1 MARTL
6 DALRDTRREW
16 MINRS
21 RLVVAVLAI
30 IVVLG
35 VLVYRYYSLQIV
47 QHDDF
52 MTQSDRNRIR
62 VEVIPPTRGQI
73 VDRKGR
79 LLAANKPTFV
89 IGVVRER
96 SEDPAALVDT
106 LTERLSLSDRE
117 LKAFQE
123 RSERRRPFEAVPI
136 KLGLDDAALATVAVD
151 LHQLPGVVV
160 DAKLTRDYPFGEALS
175 HVLGYV
181 GRVSAEDLFELD
193 AERYRSTLHT
203 GKVGLEKRYE
213 PLLHGKPGYQ
223 YVETNAH
230 GRVLRVLEKQAPV
243 PGKNLRL
250 YLDLDLQ
257 REAVAALGDQRGAVV
272 ALDPLTGGV
281 LAMVSNPSYDPNLFV
296 EGISYSDYA
305 KLRGSLDTPLL
316 NRAVQGQ
323 YPPGSTIKPL
333 ISLGA
338 LARDFITPD
347 TEIRDPGWYRL
358 PGDDRRYRDWTLRV
372 RGTGH
377 AETVDLRMA
386 IAESCDTYYYD
397 LAHRM
402 GIDAMAEV
410 LQPFG
415 LGQRTGIDI
424 PGEQDGILPNT
435 DWKRAALGE
444 PWYPGETI
452 SAGIG
457 QGYMLTTPLQLAQ
470 AAMVLANKGES
481 FVPSVVHRVDDLTV
495 GGVQRPSIPMDEA
508 DWQAVV
514 VGMVD
519 VVHSPR
525 GTAAGIARGIGYQ
538 IAGKTG
544 TTQVVSIAQDAI
556 YDEGAISERNRNH
569 GLFIAFAPVENPR
582 IVVAVIAE
590 NGGGSRAASP
600 VAQRIMDAWL
610 SEASDV

>member
-160 DAKLTRDYPFGEALS
+160 DAKLTRDYPYGEALS

-181 GRVSAEDLFELD
+181 GRLSAEDLLDLD
-193 AERYRSTLHT
+193 AERYRGTLHP
-203 GKVGLEKRYE
+203 GKVGLERRYE

-544 TTQVVSIAQDAI
+544 TTQVVNIAQDAI
-556 YDEGAISERNRNH
+556 YDEDAISERNRNH

>member
-21 RLVVAVLAI
+21 RLIASVLAI
-30 IVVLG
+30 TIVLG

-106 LTERLSLSDRE
+106 LTERLSLTDSE

-123 RSERRRPFEAVPI
+123 RSERRRPFETVPI

-160 DAKLTRDYPFGEALS
+160 DAQLTRDYPFGEALS

-181 GRVSAEDLFELD
+181 GRVSAEDLLELD
-193 AERYRSTLHT
+193 AERYRGTLHT

-223 YVETNAH
+223 HVETNAH
-230 GRVLRVLEKQAPV
+230 GRVLRVLEKEAPV

-257 REAVAALGDQRGAVV
+257 REAVTALGDQRGAVV

-281 LAMVSNPSYDPNLFV
+281 LAMVSNPSYDANLFV

-305 KLRGSLDTPLL
+305 ELRGSLDTPLL

-323 YPPGSTIKPL
+323 YPPGSTVKPL

-338 LARDFITPD
+338 LARGFITPD
-347 TEIRDPGWYRL
+347 TEVPDPGWYRL
-358 PGDDRRYRDWTLRV
+358 PGDDRRYRDWTLRI

-377 AETVDLRMA
+377 AERVDLRMA

-402 GIDAMAEV
+402 GIDVMAEV
-410 LQPFG
+410 LRPFG
-415 LGQRTGIDI
+415 LGHRTGIDTT
-424 PGEQDGILPNT
+424 GEQDGILPNT
-435 DWKRAALGE
+435 DWKRTALGE

-457 QGYMLTTPLQLAQ
+457 QGYMLATPLQLAQ

-495 GGVQRPSIPMDEA
+495 GGVQRPRIPMDEA
-508 DWQAVV
+508 AWQAVV
-514 VGMVD
+514 EGMVD

-525 GTAAGIARGIGYQ
+525 GTAAGIARGLGYQ

-544 TTQVVSIAQDAI
+544 TSQVVSIAQDAI
-556 YDEGAISERNRNH
+556 YDEDAISERNRNH
-569 GLFIAFAPVENPR
+569 GLFVAFAPVENPR

-590 NGGGSRAASP
+590 NGGGSGAASP
-600 VAQRIMDAWL
+600 VARRIMDAWL

>member
-21 RLVVAVLAI
+21 RLIVAVVAI

-35 VLVYRYYSLQIV
+35 VLVFRYYSLQIV

-73 VDRKGR
+73 LDRKER

-89 IGVVRER
+89 IGVVKER

-106 LTERLSLSDRE
+106 LAERLSLSDRE
-117 LKAFQE
+117 LRAFQE
-123 RSERRRPFEAVPI
+123 RSERRRPLEAVPI

-160 DAKLTRDYPFGEALS
+160 DAKLTRDYPYGEALS

-181 GRVSAEDLFELD
+181 GRVSAEDLVELD
-193 AERYRSTLHT
+193 AESYRGTLHT

-305 KLRGSLDTPLL
+305 ELRGSLDTPLL

-323 YPPGSTIKPL
+323 YPPGSTVKPL

-347 TEIRDPGWYRL
+347 TEIRDPGWYQL

-402 GIDAMAEV
+402 GIDAMAEM

-424 PGEQDGILPNT
+424 PGEQDGILPST

-525 GTAAGIARGIGYQ
+525 GTAAGISRGIGYQ

-556 YDEGAISERNRNH
+556 YDEDAISERNRNH

-600 VAQRIMDAWL
+600 VARRIMDAWL

>member
-6 DALRDTRREW
+6 EALRDTRREW

-73 VDRKGR
+73 LDRKDR

-89 IGVVRER
+89 IAVVKER

-117 LKAFQE
+117 LRAFQE

-160 DAKLTRDYPFGEALS
+160 DAKLTRDYPYGEALS

-193 AERYRSTLHT
+193 AERYRGTLHT

-305 KLRGSLDTPLL
+305 ELRGSLDTPLL

-323 YPPGSTIKPL
+323 YPPGSTVKPL

-347 TEIRDPGWYRL
+347 TEIRDPGWYQL

-402 GIDAMAEV
+402 GIDAMAEM

-424 PGEQDGILPNT
+424 PGEQDGILPST

-495 GGVQRPSIPMDEA
+495 GGVQRPSIPIDEV

-556 YDEGAISERNRNH
+556 YDEDAISERNRNH

-600 VAQRIMDAWL
+600 VARRIMDAWL
-610 SEASDV
+610 SEATDV

>member
-1 MARTL
+1 
-6 DALRDTRREW
+6 
-16 MINRS
+16 
-21 RLVVAVLAI
+21 
-30 IVVLG
+30 VLG
-35 VLVYRYYSLQIV
+35 VLVYRYYLLQIV

-544 TTQVVSIAQDAI
+544 TTQVVNIAQDAI
-556 YDEGAISERNRNH
+556 YDEDAISERNRNH

>member
-21 RLVVAVLAI
+21 RLIVAVVAI

-73 VDRKGR
+73 LDRKER

-89 IGVVRER
+89 IGVVKER

-106 LTERLSLSDRE
+106 LAERLSLSDRE
-117 LKAFQE
+117 LRAFQE

-160 DAKLTRDYPFGEALS
+160 DAKLTRDYPYGEALS

-181 GRVSAEDLFELD
+181 GRVSAEDLVELD
-193 AERYRSTLHT
+193 AESYRGTLHT

-305 KLRGSLDTPLL
+305 ELRGSLDTPLL

-323 YPPGSTIKPL
+323 YPPGSTVKPL

-338 LARDFITPD
+338 LAGDFITPN
-347 TEIRDPGWYRL
+347 TEIRDPGWYKL

-402 GIDAMAEV
+402 GIDAMAEM

-424 PGEQDGILPNT
+424 PGEQDGILPST

-525 GTAAGIARGIGYQ
+525 GTASGIARGIGYQ

-556 YDEGAISERNRNH
+556 YDEDAISERNRNH

-600 VAQRIMDAWL
+600 VARRIMDAWL

>member
-21 RLVVAVLAI
+21 RLIVAVLAI
-30 IVVLG
+30 FVVLG

-96 SEDPAALVDT
+96 SKDPAALVDT

-160 DAKLTRDYPFGEALS
+160 DAKLTRDYPYGEALS

-193 AERYRSTLHT
+193 AERYRGTLHT

-323 YPPGSTIKPL
+323 YPPGSTVKPL

-358 PGDDRRYRDWTLRV
+358 PGDDRRYRDWTLRI

-415 LGQRTGIDI
+415 LGQPTGIDI

-481 FVPSVVHRVDDLTV
+481 FVPSVVHRVGDLTV

-556 YDEGAISERNRNH
+556 YDEDAISERNRNH

>member
-1 MARTL
+1 MVRTL

-21 RLVVAVLAI
+21 RLIVAVLAI

-35 VLVYRYYSLQIV
+35 VLVFRYYSLQIV

-73 VDRKGR
+73 LDRKER
-79 LLAANKPTFV
+79 PLAANKPTFV
-89 IGVVRER
+89 IGVVKER

-106 LTERLSLSDRE
+106 LTQRLSLTDRE
-117 LKAFQE
+117 LRAFQE

-136 KLGLDDAALATVAVD
+136 KLGLDDAALAKVAVD

-160 DAKLTRDYPFGEALS
+160 DAKLTRDYPYGEALS

-193 AERYRSTLHT
+193 AELYRGTLHT

-305 KLRGSLDTPLL
+305 ELRGSLDTPLL

-323 YPPGSTIKPL
+323 YPPGSTVKPL
-333 ISLGA
+333 ISVGA

-347 TEIRDPGWYRL
+347 TEIRDPGWYQL

-402 GIDAMAEV
+402 GIDAIAEM

-415 LGQRTGIDI
+415 LGQLTGIDI
-424 PGEQDGILPNT
+424 PGEQDGILPST

-495 GGVQRPSIPMDEA
+495 GGVQRPSLPMDEA

-525 GTAAGIARGIGYQ
+525 GTAAGISRGIGYQ

-556 YDEGAISERNRNH
+556 YDEDAISERNRNH

-600 VAQRIMDAWL
+600 VARRIMDAWL

>member
-544 TTQVVSIAQDAI
+544 TTQVVNIAQDAI
-556 YDEGAISERNRNH
+556 YDEDAISERNRNH

>member
-21 RLVVAVLAI
+21 RLIVAVLAI

-79 LLAANKPTFV
+79 LLAANEPTFV

-106 LTERLSLSDRE
+106 LTERLSLSGRE

-160 DAKLTRDYPFGEALS
+160 DAKLTRDYPYGEALS

-193 AERYRSTLHT
+193 AERYRGTLHT

-230 GRVLRVLEKQAPV
+230 GRVLRVLERQAPV

-305 KLRGSLDTPLL
+305 ELRGSLDTPLL

-323 YPPGSTIKPL
+323 YPPGSTVKPL

-347 TEIRDPGWYRL
+347 TEIRDPGWYQL

-402 GIDAMAEV
+402 GIDAMAEM

-424 PGEQDGILPNT
+424 PGEQDGILPST

-481 FVPSVVHRVDDLTV
+481 FVPSVVHRVDDLRV
-495 GGVQRPSIPMDEA
+495 GGVQRPSIPMDEV

-556 YDEGAISERNRNH
+556 YDEDAISERNRNH

-600 VAQRIMDAWL
+600 VARRIMDAWL

>member
-21 RLVVAVLAI
+21 RLIVVVLAI

-89 IGVVRER
+89 IGVVIER

-136 KLGLDDAALATVAVD
+136 KLGLDDAALATIAVD

-193 AERYRSTLHT
+193 AERYRGTLHT

-250 YLDLDLQ
+250 YLDLNLQ

-296 EGISYSDYA
+296 EGISYPDYA
-305 KLRGSLDTPLL
+305 ELRGSLDTPLL

-323 YPPGSTIKPL
+323 YPPGSTVKPL

-402 GIDAMAEV
+402 GIDVMAEM

-424 PGEQDGILPNT
+424 PGEQDGILPST

-481 FVPSVVHRVDDLTV
+481 FVPSVVHRVDDMTV

-538 IAGKTG
+538 LAGKTG

-556 YDEGAISERNRNH
+556 YDEDAISERNRNH
-569 GLFIAFAPVENPR
+569 GLFIAFAPAENPR

-590 NGGGSRAASP
+590 NGGGSRVASP
-600 VAQRIMDAWL
+600 VARRIMDAWL

>member
-21 RLVVAVLAI
+21 RMIVAVLAI

-73 VDRKGR
+73 VDRRGR

-544 TTQVVSIAQDAI
+544 TTQVVNIAQDAI
-556 YDEGAISERNRNH
+556 YDEDAISERNRNH

>member
-1 MARTL
+1 MAKTL

-21 RLVVAVLAI
+21 RLIVAVLAI

-73 VDRKGR
+73 LDRKDR

-89 IGVVRER
+89 IAVVKER

-117 LKAFQE
+117 LRAFQE

-160 DAKLTRDYPFGEALS
+160 DAKLTRDYPYGEALS

-193 AERYRSTLHT
+193 AERYRGTLHT

-305 KLRGSLDTPLL
+305 ELRGSLDTPLL

-323 YPPGSTIKPL
+323 YPPGSTVKPL

-338 LARDFITPD
+338 LAGDFITPD
-347 TEIRDPGWYRL
+347 TEIRDPGWYQL

-402 GIDAMAEV
+402 GIDAMAEM

-424 PGEQDGILPNT
+424 PGEQDGILPST
-435 DWKRAALGE
+435 DWKLAALGE

-525 GTAAGIARGIGYQ
+525 GTAAGISRSIGYQ

-556 YDEGAISERNRNH
+556 YDEDAISERNRNH

-600 VAQRIMDAWL
+600 VARRIMDAWL

>member
-21 RLVVAVLAI
+21 RLIVAVLAI

-35 VLVYRYYSLQIV
+35 VLVFRYYSLQIV

-73 VDRKGR
+73 LDRKER
-79 LLAANKPTFV
+79 PLAANKPTFL
-89 IGVVRER
+89 IGVVKER
-96 SEDPAALVDT
+96 SEDPAALVDS
-106 LTERLSLSDRE
+106 LTERLSLTDRE
-117 LKAFQE
+117 LRAFQE

-136 KLGLDDAALATVAVD
+136 KLGLDDAALAKVAVD

-160 DAKLTRDYPFGEALS
+160 DAKLTRDYPYGEALS

-193 AERYRSTLHT
+193 AERYRGTLHT

-305 KLRGSLDTPLL
+305 ELRGSLDTPLL

-323 YPPGSTIKPL
+323 YPPGSTVKPL

-347 TEIRDPGWYRL
+347 TEIRDPGWYQL

-402 GIDAMAEV
+402 GIDAIAEM

-424 PGEQDGILPNT
+424 PGEQDGILPST

-495 GGVQRPSIPMDEA
+495 GGVQRPSLPMDEA

-525 GTAAGIARGIGYQ
+525 GTAAGISRGIGYQ

-556 YDEGAISERNRNH
+556 YDEDAISERNRNH

-600 VAQRIMDAWL
+600 VARRIMDAWL
-610 SEASDV
+610 SEPSDV